1 MDSKMRGLV
10 RCLPYDPEW
19 KIQFGL
25 VRDMLAGALGEI
37 ALAIE
42 HVGSTSVEGLAAKP
56 ILDLDVVIATRADL
70 PEVERRLATL
80 SFFHDGDGDIPGREI
95 FRRTFEDEFMA
106 YHVYVCAQ
114 DSVELSQH
122 LAFRDWLRSHPEDRD
137 AYGRLKTELAARF
150 PHDIDGYMAGKHDF
164 IQERLARIADEENG
178 KEEVRL

>member
-19 KIQFGL
+19 KVQFGL
-25 VRDMLAGALGEI
+25 VRDMLAGSLGEI
-37 ALAIE
+37 TLAIE

-56 ILDLDVVIATRADL
+56 ILDLDVVIATRYDL
-70 PEVERRLATL
+70 PEVERRLVTL
-80 SFFHDGDGDIPGREI
+80 SFFHYGDGDIPGREI

>member
-56 ILDLDVVIATRADL
+56 ILDLDVVIATRYDL
-70 PEVERRLATL
+70 PEVERRLVTL
-80 SFFHDGDGDIPGREI
+80 SFFHYGDGDIPGREI